1 MTPLAPSPIRVGPAE
16 LKTASG
22 DSAGEFVVR
31 HGEQCYRIANYDR
44 MHDFFFTLVSD
55 SDHWMF
61 LSTNGA
67 LTAGRRN
74 PEHALFPYYTD
85 DKIEDGQGQTGSAT
99 IVLAQHGDE
108 TFLWE
113 PFSDRYQGLYAIQRN
128 LYKNIV
134 GNAILFEET
143 NHNLGLTFSYGWRT
157 SNAYGFV
164 KQSALRNSG
173 NAAITVRILDG
184 IRNLLPHGVTR
195 YMQSERSTLVDAY
208 KKNELDQ
215 DTGLGIYA
223 LSSIVVD
230 RPEPSEA
237 LRATTV
243 WSAGVDVCTYLVSSL
258 QVDRFRWGY
267 PLATESDVRAERGAY
282 YIEAELRL
290 DPETEASW
298 VTVAEIDQGPD
309 DVATLLHALRDKGAL
324 MAEVQQDVAAGT
336 DALRRIIA
344 QADGLQCTAD
354 RLSTARHMANT
365 LFNVMRGGIFEH
377 NYVVRT
383 EDFRSFVRARNRT
396 IYAQQEAFFAA
407 LAPEVSVLHLISA
420 AQAGTDRQLERLSY
434 EYLPLM
440 FSRRHGDPS
449 RPWNQFSIE
458 TRKPDGNRNLYY
470 QGNWRDIF
478 QNWEALGLSFPG
490 FIESMICIFVNAST
504 ADGYN
509 PYRITRD
516 GIDWE
521 VSDPDDPWSHIGYWG
536 DHQIV
541 YLLKLLEIA
550 RDHHPGTIETLL
562 HRRIFAYAHVPYR
575 IKAYEDLLA
584 NPHDTIVFDHALNA
598 EIAERARSIGADG
611 KLIPRRDGTVYLVT
625 LSEKLL
631 VTVLAKLTNFIPGA
645 GIWMNTQ
652 RPEWNDAN
660 NALVGYGVSM
670 VTLYYLRRF
679 LAFCADL
686 FDGSPQDAVVS
697 EEVATLFVAVSE
709 AITTYEQTVSNPDKK
724 AILDALG
731 GAGSAY
737 RQTIYAEGFSEKTK
751 RITQADLQTLFGRA
765 LTCIDHTIRAN
776 QRRDRLFHA
785 YNLMSAPAHGGLAI
799 RHLYEML
806 EGQVAALSAGCL
818 SAEESLDVLAALRE
832 SALFRQDQYSYLL
845 YPDRELARFVDKN
858 NIPDEA
864 HQASPLL
871 QALIRA
877 GDSTL
882 VVQDVQGRCHFNGRF
897 RNAKDVQQ
905 ALHTLSAAGYK
916 AGVDQEGS
924 RILDLFEELFDH
936 QSYTGRSG
944 TFYGYE
950 GLGCIYWHMVSK
962 LLVAVKECCQRAAQH
977 TADPLVIQAL
987 VTCYYDVRKGLG
999 FHKAPDAYGAFPTD
1013 PYSHTPG
1020 HGRAQQPGMTGQVK
1034 EDIIARWGELGV
1046 VVSGGRITFRP
1057 LLLRRKE
1064 FLPAPATF
1072 AYYDTEGQAQ
1082 SLSLNTGALAFT
1094 YCSVLI
1100 VYHLSDIASIR
1111 VSGKDAT
1118 WTMEGLRLDLETSS
1132 SIFARN
1138 GAVRRLDVS
1147 LMSMV

>member
-1 MTPLAPSPIRVGPAE
+1 MPTAPSLIRVGPAE

-22 DSAGEFVVR
+22 GSGGEFVVR
-31 HGEQCYRIANYDR
+31 QGEQCYRIADYDR
-44 MHDFFFTLVSD
+44 MRDFFFTLVSD

-61 LSTNGA
+61 LSTNGS

-85 DKIEDGQGQTGSAT
+85 DKIEDGQGRTGSAT
-99 IVLAQHGDE
+99 IVLAQRGAK

-113 PFSDRYQGLYAIQRN
+113 PFSDRYQGLYALQRN
-128 LYKNIV
+128 LYKSIV
-134 GNAILFEET
+134 GNAVLFEET
-143 NHNLGLTFSYGWRT
+143 NHDLGLTFSYGWRT
-157 SNAYGFV
+157 SDAYGFV
-164 KQSALRNSG
+164 KRSELRNSG

-195 YMQSERSTLVDAY
+195 YMQSARSTLVDAY

-237 LRATTV
+237 LKATTV
-243 WSAGVDVCTYLVSSL
+243 WSAGVDVRTHLVSSL
-258 QVDRFRWGY
+258 QVDRFRQGY

-282 YIEAELRL
+282 YIETELCL
-290 DPETEASW
+290 APEAEASW
-298 VTVAEIDQGPD
+298 VTAAEIDQGPD
-309 DVATLLHALRDKGAL
+309 DVAALLHALQDKGAL
-324 MAEVQQDVAAGT
+324 MAEVQRDVAEGT
-336 DALRRIIA
+336 DTLRRIIA
-344 QADGLQCTAD
+344 HADGLQCTAD
-354 RLSTARHMANT
+354 RLSTVRHMANT

-383 EDFRSFVRARNRT
+383 EDFRSFVRDRNRT
-396 IYAQQEAFFAA
+396 IYTQQEAFFAA
-407 LAPEVSVLHLISA
+407 LAPEVSVQHLIGA
-420 AQAGTDRQLERLSY
+420 AQAGADRQLERLSY

-458 TRKPDGNRNLYY
+458 TRKQDGSRNLYY

-490 FIESMICIFVNAST
+490 FIGSMICVFVNAST

-521 VSDPDDPWSHIGYWG
+521 VSDPNDPWSNIGFWG

-550 RDHHPGTIETLL
+550 RDHHPGAVETLL

-575 IKAYEDLLA
+575 IKAYKDLLA
-584 NPHDTIVFDHALNA
+584 DPRDTIVFDHTLNA
-598 EIAERARSIGADG
+598 EIAERARSMGADG

-625 LSEKLL
+625 LAEKLL
-631 VTVLAKLTNFIPGA
+631 VTVLAKLTNFIPKA

-679 LAFCADL
+679 LAFCAGL
-686 FDGSPQDAVVS
+686 FDDSPQDVVVS

-709 AITTYEQTVSNPDKK
+709 AITTYERTLSNPDRK

-731 GAGSAY
+731 SAGSAY
-737 RQTIYAEGFSEKTK
+737 RQTIYAEGFSEETK

-765 LTCIDHTIRAN
+765 LTCIDHTVRAN
-776 QRRDRLFHA
+776 QRHDRLFHA
-785 YNLMSAPAHGGLAI
+785 YNLMSVPAHGDLSI

-806 EGQVAALSAGCL
+806 EGQVAALSSGCL
-818 SAEESLDVLAALRE
+818 SAEESLDVLTALRE

-864 HQASPLL
+864 HKASSLL
-871 QALIRA
+871 QALTNA
-877 GDSTL
+877 GDTTL
-882 VVQDVQGRCHFNGRF
+882 VVQDVQGRCHFNGSF
-897 RNAKDVQQ
+897 RNAKDVQR
-905 ALHTLSAAGYK
+905 ALNTLSAAGYK
-916 AGVDQEGS
+916 AAVDQEGS
-924 RILDLFEELFDH
+924 RILDLFEGLFDH
-936 QSYTGRSG
+936 RSYTGRSG
-944 TFYGYE
+944 AFYGYE

-962 LLVAVKECCQRAAQH
+962 LLVAVKECCQRAAQN
-977 TADPLVIQAL
+977 TADPMVIHAL
-987 VTCYYDVRKGLG
+987 AACYYDIRKGLG
-999 FHKAPDAYGAFPTD
+999 LHKTPDAYGAFPTD

-1046 VVSGGRITFRP
+1046 VISGGRITFRP
-1057 LLLRRKE
+1057 LLLRREE

-1072 AYYDTEGQAQ
+1072 AYYDAEGRAQ
-1082 SLSLNTGALAFT
+1082 SLPLDAGALAFT
-1094 YCSVLI
+1094 YCCIPI
-1100 VYHLSDIASIR
+1100 VYHLSEPASIR

-1118 WTMEGLRLDLETSS
+1118 QTIEGLRLDRETSS
-1132 SIFARN
+1132 SIFARS

-1147 LMSMV
+1147 LRSML